1 MTQEKMNQMQVEA
14 YELSDEQ
21 LDMIAGGRGGH
32 GHGGSII
39 RDVIDIVR
47 HLVEKHG
54 PSND

>member
-39 RDVIDIVR
+39 RDVIDIIR